1 MDAYGSFTSGSV
13 DVSSE
18 RTFGLIGTILALLA
32 FVPNIGR
39 LLGLIGFV
47 LILIALHGIGE
58 KTGNKRPFEYYL
70 KSFIIG
76 FVGLIVVILL
86 FVATFETAF
95 HSSSGTHN
103 GEIISPLE
111 GSNPVQIISYE
122 DHGELTGA
130 GIGLVIAAVIL
141 LIFVIILAA
150 YYEKKA
156 WEEMAR
162 LTKVKEFNDAAKF
175 LWWGALTVII
185 LVGFILLL
193 IAAIYRILAFSNM
206 PQRLDMGT
214 ATPQPSEQFDVDEF
228 EGW

>member
-1 MDAYGSFTSGSV
+1 MDTYGNVTSGSV

-18 RTFGLIGTILALLA
+18 RTFGLIGAILALL
-32 FVPNIGR
+32 VWIPNIGR

-47 LILIALHGIGE
+47 LVLIALHGIGE
-58 KTGNKRPFEYYL
+58 KTGNKRPFDYYL

-76 FVGLIVVILL
+76 LAGIIVVIVL
-86 FVATFETAF
+86 FIAMFAMAF
-95 HSSSGTHN
+95 HSSSGTQS
-103 GEIISPLE
+103 GEIISPLG
-111 GSNPVQIISYE
+111 GSPTQIISYE
-122 DHGELTGA
+122 SHDELTGA
-130 GIGLVIAAVIL
+130 GIGLVVVAVI
-141 LIFVIILAA
+141 IFILVIILAA

-206 PQRLDMGT
+206 PQRLELG
-214 ATPQPSEQFDVDEF
+214 AAAPEPSEQFDVDEF
-228 EGW
+228 ESW